1 MKIQGT
7 NLSMI
12 RGDTESIVVSCIKDN
27 RPYIEDGDII
37 YFTVKKSVKT
47 EEKLL
52 QKIITIFKDDK
63 ALIEIE
69 PQDTKELKYGKY
81 VYDIQ
86 LTKFNG
92 EVKTLVH
99 PSNFEIEGEVTYE

>member
-1 MKIQGT
+1 MWINGT
-7 NLSMI
+7 HIAMI
-12 RGDTESIVVSCIKDN
+12 RGDTETLSISCTKDGE
-27 RPYIEDGDII
+27 PYIEIGDII

-86 LTKFNG
+86 LTKLNG

-99 PSNFEIEGEVTYE
+99 PSNFEIVGEVTYE